1 MSVVQADGRRQRSE
15 RSRQAIIDAA
25 LALMQEGVLAPTAQ
39 GISERAG
46 VGIRSFFRHF
56 TDMEALIAAVDDHI
70 RAAYEAMFT
79 GGDRSGE
86 LATRVKSAITRRGR
100 AFDELSNLILGTQA
114 NLRHSSVLRQNYAR
128 CQRALRQDLES
139 WIPELSAL
147 ETTSR
152 EAVDAI
158 ASFEFW
164 HRLRVHQRLS
174 AKSSIE
180 LIIGLLLAVLTQ
192 RDRHRHTLSG

>member
-25 LALMQEGVLAPTAQ
+25 LELMQEGVLAPTAQ
-39 GISERAG
+39 GISDRAG

-56 TDMEALIAAVDDHI
+56 ADMEAVVAAVDDHI
-70 RAAYEAMFT
+70 RATYEALFT
-79 GGDRSGE
+79 GGDRTGD
-86 LATRVKSAITRRGR
+86 LAVRIERAITRRGR
-100 AFDELSNLILGTQA
+100 AFDDLSNLILATQA
-114 NLRHSSVLRQNYAR
+114 NLRYSSNLRHNYAR
-128 CQRALRQDLES
+128 CQRGLRRDLES
-139 WIPELSAL
+139 WAPEITVL
-147 ETTSR
+147 EPASR

-174 AKSSIE
+174 IKSATE
-180 LIIGLLLAVLTQ
+180 LVIQLLLGI
-192 RDRHRHTLSG
+192 LS